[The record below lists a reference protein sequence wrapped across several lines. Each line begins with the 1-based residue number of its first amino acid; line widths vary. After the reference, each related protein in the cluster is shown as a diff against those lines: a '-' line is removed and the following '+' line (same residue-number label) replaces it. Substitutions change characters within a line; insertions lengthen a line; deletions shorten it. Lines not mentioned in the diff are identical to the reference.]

1 MNTHRFLSRRSV
13 LRAAGTTLAIPFLPS
28 LGRKAFAAEL
38 PFTPPRRMLF
48 LAFGFGVTNETWFPE
63 RSKTGHEYELPD
75 GLRPLARHKSRFTVV
90 QGLSNKFA
98 NEAHWGSTFYLTGAN
113 RYATPGSS
121 FSNTISADQVA
132 AAKFGTHTRFT
143 SLQLTS
149 RDAENSGHGPG
160 LSLAW
165 NAQGKPVSGIDT
177 PLAAFEKLFG
187 DEQTPLE
194 VRRRLLRQER
204 SILDAVAG
212 EASALNRSLSHHDR
226 NKLDEYFQAIREIEV
241 RLAKE
246 ESWMDLPKPEAPLR
260 APTESLAGEE
270 EVKLMYDLIIAAI
283 QTDSTRV
290 ITYRQP
296 GWNLLK
302 SMGIQFHPH
311 DLSHYTPGER
321 LEASKQRDRKLSELL
336 AYLLDK
342 LEQTKD
348 ADGSSL
354 LANVSLSYGSNI
366 RSAHSLDNCPTILA
380 GGGAGISHG
389 RHVVLPGKHTP
400 LSNLWLTLLQGVG
413 VEAESFSDSTGAVAE
428 LRG

>member
-1 MNTHRFLSRRSV
+1 MKSGHFMPRRSV
-13 LRAAGTTLAIPFLPS
+13 LRAAGSTLAIPFLPS
-28 LGRKAFAAEL
+28 LGWKAFATESA
-38 PFTPPRRMLF
+38 FTPPKRMLF
-48 LAFGFGVTNETWFPE
+48 LAFGFGVTNETWFPDKATAG
-63 RSKTGHEYELPD
+63 SDYELSE
-75 GLRPLARHKSRFTVV
+75 GLKPLARHKSRFTVV

-132 AAKFGTHTRFT
+132 AGEFGAHTRFT

-165 NAQGKPVSGIDT
+165 NAQGKPVSGVDT

-187 DEQTPLE
+187 DEKTPLE

-204 SILDAVAG
+204 SILDAVAA
-212 EASALNRSLSHHDR
+212 EASALNRTLSHDDR
-226 NKLDEYFQAIREIEV
+226 AKLDEYFQSIREIET

-246 ESWMDLPKPEAPLR
+246 ESWMALPKPTAPIEAP
-260 APTESLAGEE
+260 AESLVGEE
-270 EVKLMYDLIIAAI
+270 EVKLMYDLIIAAM

-321 LEASKQRDRKLSELL
+321 LEASKQRDRKLSGLL

-348 ADGSSL
+348 ADGTSL
-354 LANVSLSYGSNI
+354 LDNVSLSYGSNI
-366 RSAHSLDNCPTILA
+366 RSVHYLDNCPTIIA
-380 GGGAGISHG
+380 GGAAGIRHG
-389 RHVVLPGKHTP
+389 RHVVLPAKHTP

-413 VEAESFSDSTGAVAE
+413 IEADSFGDSTGT
-428 LRG
+428 LSL